1 MKTIKLLSVFVLALI
16 ITNCSEGKKQKEVAI
31 NENIT
36 EAMHEKPVEKSL
48 FDRLG
53 GDKGIATIVD
63 GIVAIHLE
71 NPEINHLFIPLTKDP
86 VHLENVKK
94 HLREFLSSGT
104 GGNAVYSGKDLP
116 TAHKGMQIT
125 ENEFL
130 SATDDIL
137 TVLSA
142 NNIDEETKKDMLY
155 ILYTLKGA
163 VIRK

>member
-1 MKTIKLLSVFVLALI
+1 MKTIKLFSVFLLALI
-16 ITNCSEGKKQKEVAI
+16 ISNCSESKKQNEIAV
-31 NENIT
+31 NENVT
-36 EAMHEKPVEKSL
+36 EVISENPIEKTL

-53 GDKGIATIVD
+53 GDEGISTIVD
-63 GIVAIHLE
+63 GIVAIHLK
-71 NPEINHLFIPLTKDP
+71 NSEINHLFLPLKKNP
-86 VHLENVKK
+86 SHLENVKK

-104 GGNAVYSGKDLP
+104 GGGAVYSGKDLP

-137 TVLSA
+137 TVLSN

-155 ILYTLKGA
+155 ILYSLKGT

>member
-1 MKTIKLLSVFVLALI
+1 MKIIKLLSVFVLALI
-16 ITNCSEGKKQKEVAI
+16 ISNCSEAKKENKIAVNENVAETI
-31 NENIT
+31 NEIP
-36 EAMHEKPVEKSL
+36 AEKSL

-53 GDKGIATIVD
+53 GDEGIATIVD
-63 GIVAIHLE
+63 GIVATHLD
-71 NPEINHLFIPLTKDP
+71 NPEVNHLFIPLTKDP

-104 GGNAVYSGKDLP
+104 GGSAVYSGKDLP